1 MELFRNPIV
10 WSNGAELKGDSM
22 ELQLSDSILR
32 KVLIKNKGSVVMSV
46 DDEKLFNQIGGKE
59 IIAYFRDNNLYQA
72 KVNGNA
78 VTIFYPE
85 EEKKTDT
92 TIVKERTGMN
102 RLFSSTL
109 RIDIDSNEVS
119 GITYLEEP
127 DGVFYPIDQIDEK
140 DQFIQGFAWKDA
152 LRPRSPEGMLDFE
165 SPNPQSESLNPLDE
179 NLDPEEEET
188 DPILE
193 KIELR

>member
-1 MELFRNPIV
+1 MELFRDPIV

-22 ELQLSDSILR
+22 ELQLTDSLLH
-32 KVLIKNKGSVVMSV
+32 KVLIKNKASVVMSV

-59 IIAYFRDNNLYQA
+59 IIAYFRDNDLYRTN
-72 KVNGNA
+72 VNGNA

-85 EEKKTDT
+85 EEKKPDS
-92 TIVKERTGMN
+92 TIVKERNGMN
-102 RLFSSTL
+102 RLYASTL

-140 DQFIQGFAWKDA
+140 EQFIQGFNWKDA
-152 LRPRSPEGMLDFE
+152 LRPRSPEEMIKNDILA
-165 SPNPQSESLNPLDE
+165 
-179 NLDPEEEET
+179 EEEDV

-193 KIELR
+193 KIELH